1 MNIDWGAVS
10 IIASIAVVYSFA
22 REILKSVLDKRKA
35 VIKSGQDQIMAPL
48 KVHGIVLD
56 DADKAITMQS
66 ALLVQ
71 GRADLQAEQKRRIE
85 AESERDI
92 LKDRLTAAEQKNTD
106 LLLQIGRL
114 YGQQQAGREGA

>member
-71 GRADLQAEQKRRIE
+71 GRADLQGEQKRRIE

>member
-35 VIKSGQDQIMAPL
+35 AIKSGQDQIMAPL